1 MSDYVSRVSADLQQR
16 YAGQPEYLQAV
27 LTWLEMIAPA
37 LEDNPIY
44 ERVDLLTRMVEPD
57 RMLTFTV
64 PWMDDQGMA
73 HTNHGYRVQFNS
85 AIGPYKGGL
94 RFHPSVNPSI
104 VKFLGFEQTYKN
116 ALTGLPIGGAAGGAD
131 FDPRG
136 KSSREIMRFCQSFMT
151 ALYRLIGADTDIPA
165 GDIGVGSREI
175 GYLYGQYKRLTG
187 KAESSALTGKGL
199 TYGGSVIRQEA
210 AGFGTVYFLA
220 RMLEHQG
227 ETLEGKR
234 LAVSGF
240 GNMSWGVCRKSAEL
254 GGKVVTLSGPDGYVY
269 DPDGV
274 CTQEKFDFM
283 LSMRAGGADKV
294 EPYADHFGVEFFP
307 GKRPW
312 EVPVD
317 IVIPCATQNELDVE
331 DAVMIVAN
339 NVRYYVEAAN
349 MPATAEALRLLRL
362 SPKILTAGSKASGS
376 GGVVVSALEM
386 VQNSLRYSW
395 TRQEV
400 DSRLKQIMGGIY
412 DASAAAAEE
421 YGLGYDLIACD
432 HAYVSRG
439 TLLAG
444 HARAEDDAYIRG
456 AVLTDHARASGF
468 AVIVYNQDTGGVPM
482 LSGQSAVYG
491 RVSGDVRLTDTALVI
506 SGEEIQNDTL
516 DTLVISGQGRS
527 VIRDDSRDELVPQ
540 TGQPEP
546 SKAKIK
552 ERQVER

>member
-1 MSDYVSRVSADLQQR
+1 MSEYAASVSAALEQR
-16 YAGQPEYLQAV
+16 YANQPEYLQAV
-27 LTWLEMIAPA
+27 QAWLEMIQPA
-37 LEDNPIY
+37 VTDDPRF
-44 ERVDLLTRMVEPD
+44 ERLDLLTRMVEPE
-57 RMLTFTV
+57 RMLSFTV
-64 PWMDDQGMA
+64 PWVDDQGMA

-94 RFHPSVNPSI
+94 RFHPTVNPSV

-136 KSSREIMRFCQSFMT
+136 KSNREIMRFCQSFMT
-151 ALYRLIGADTDIPA
+151 ALYRHIGSDTDIPA
-165 GDIGVGSREI
+165 GDIGVGAREI
-175 GYLYGQYKRLTG
+175 GYLFGEYKRLTG
-187 KAESSALTGKGL
+187 RSESSALTGKGL

-274 CTQEKFDFM
+274 TTQEKLDFM
-283 LSMRAGGADKV
+283 LSMRAAGEDRV
-294 EPYADHFGVEFFP
+294 EAYADRFGVEFYA
-307 GKRPW
+307 GRKPW

-317 IVIPCATQNELDVE
+317 IAVPCATQNELDVE

-349 MPATAEALRLLRL
+349 MPATAEALKLLRL
-362 SPKILTAGSKASGS
+362 SPRILTAGSKASGS

-386 VQNSLRYSW
+386 VQNSVRYSW
-395 TRQEV
+395 SRKEV
-400 DSRLKQIMGGIY
+400 DDRLRSIMNNIY
-412 DASAAAAEE
+412 DLSAAAAAE
-421 YGLGYDLIACD
+421 YDLGYDLIAGSD
-432 HAYVSRG
+432 IA
-439 TLLAG
+439 A
-444 HARAEDDAYIRG
+444 
-456 AVLTDHARASGF
+456 F
-468 AVIVYNQDTGGVPM
+468 KK
-482 LSGQSAVYG
+482 
-491 RVSGDVRLTDTALVI
+491 I
-506 SGEEIQNDTL
+506 SEAMIA
-516 DTLVISGQGRS
+516 QG
-527 VIRDDSRDELVPQ
+527 L
-540 TGQPEP
+540 
-546 SKAKIK
+546 
-552 ERQVER
+552 

>member
-1 MSDYVSRVSADLQQR
+1 MSYVDNVIEQVKEKNPNE
-16 YAGQPEYLQAV
+16 PEFIQAV
-27 LTWLEMIAPA
+27 TEVLTSLKPVIESNPAYEKAGLLERIVEP
-37 LEDNPIY
+37 
-44 ERVDLLTRMVEPD
+44 ERVVMFR
-57 RMLTFTV
+57 V
-64 PWMDDQGMA
+64 PWVDDAGNV
-73 HTNHGYRVQFNS
+73 HVNRGYRVQFNS
-85 AIGPYKGGL
+85 CLGPYKGGL
-94 RFHPSVNPSI
+94 RLHPSVNLGI
-104 VKFLGFEQTYKN
+104 IKFLGFEQIFKN
-116 ALTGLPIGGAAGGAD
+116 SLTTLPMGGGKGGCD
-131 FDPRG
+131 FDPKG
-136 KSSREIMRFCQSFMT
+136 KSDMEIMRFCQSFMT

-294 EPYADHFGVEFFP
+294 EPYADRFGVEFFP

-421 YGLGYDLIACD
+421 YGLGYDLIAGND
-432 HAYVSRG
+432 IAAFKKIS
-439 TLLAG
+439 
-444 HARAEDDAYIRG
+444 
-456 AVLTDHARASGF
+456 
-468 AVIVYNQDTGGVPM
+468 
-482 LSGQSAVYG
+482 
-491 RVSGDVRLTDTALVI
+491 TAMI
-506 SGEEIQNDTL
+506 A
-516 DTLVISGQGRS
+516 QG
-527 VIRDDSRDELVPQ
+527 L
-540 TGQPEP
+540 
-546 SKAKIK
+546 
-552 ERQVER
+552 